1 MPPPNPSTET
11 NRILIVDDE
20 QVNIQILMSILE
32 EEYKLNAAVDGE
44 TALHIAKSTKPDLIL
59 LDMVMPGMDGLAL
72 CRALKDDESTKEIPV
87 IFVTALSDPQNEKLG
102 FQAGAVD
109 YISKP
114 VSPPIVRARV
124 KIHLQNFLTVNF
136 LEQLLASGDISIE
149 EAKTQ
154 AESLLVFV

>member
-1 MPPPNPSTET
+1 MNPATTPTEP

-20 QVNIQILMSILE
+20 PVNIQILTGILE
-32 EEYKLNAAVDGE
+32 EEYKLHAAIDGK
-44 TALHIAKSTKPDLIL
+44 TALEIATSVKPDLIL
-59 LDMVMPGMDGLAL
+59 LDMLMPGMDGLEL
-72 CRALKDDESTKEIPV
+72 CRVLKQDESTSDIPV
-87 IFVTALSDPQNEKLG
+87 IFVTGLSDPENEELG

-124 KIHLQNFLTVNF
+124 KIHLQNFLTVKF
-136 LEQLLASGDISIE
+136 LEDLLDSRDISIE